1 MQITDKI
8 HAVKINF
15 QLVFSPENI
24 ADRTVYVYVVF
35 GEKIHLIDCGVA
47 GAEKQIFSYL
57 EKNNRTKTDIVNL
70 IISHAHPDHIGA
82 AKAIKEQTDC
92 KVVYHD
98 GDRNWIEDTEKQFQ
112 ERPIPGFHTL
122 VGGSVSPD
130 LLVNDGDRLELD
142 HGLTLDVIHTPG
154 HSSGSISLFLEQDGA
169 LVTADAL
176 PLPGD
181 LPLYD
186 DIGQSIAS
194 IKRLQRLEKVDVVF
208 SSWEEP
214 IQGNSRIQE
223 RMEQSL
229 QLLRTVH
236 ETVCANIEE
245 DQDDMQL
252 CERVVKALSLPPFA
266 VNPVMAKAFASS
278 RNYRTTELF

>member
-8 HAVKINF
+8 HAIKINF
-15 QLVFSPENI
+15 QLVFSPEHI
-24 ADRTVYVYVVF
+24 AERSVYVYIVF

-47 GAEKQIFSYL
+47 GAERQIFDYL
-57 EKNNRTKTDIVNL
+57 AANNRTKTDVANL
-70 IISHAHPDHIGA
+70 LISHAHPDHIGA
-82 AKAIKEQTDC
+82 ARAIKEQTDC

-98 GDRNWIEDTEKQFQ
+98 GDRDWIEDTEKQFR
-112 ERPIPGFHTL
+112 ERPIPGFHNL

-130 LLVNDGDRLELD
+130 SLVEDGDRLQLED
-142 HGLTLDVIHTPG
+142 GLVIDVIHTPG
-154 HSSGSISLFLEQDGA
+154 HSKGSISLFLEQDGA

-186 DIGQSIAS
+186 DIGKSVAS
-194 IKRLQRLEKVDVVF
+194 IKKLQRLEKIDVVF

-214 IQGNSRIQE
+214 IQGNSRIQD
-223 RMEQSL
+223 RMQESL

-236 ETVCANIEE
+236 ETACANIEE

-266 VNPVMAKAFASS
+266 VNPVMARAFASS
-278 RNYRTTELF
+278 RKYLNTELF

>member
-1 MQITDKI
+1 MQITDHI
-8 HAVKINF
+8 HAIKINF
-15 QLVFSPENI
+15 QLVFSPEHV
-24 ADRTVYVYVVF
+24 ADRSVYVYIVF

-47 GAEKQIFSYL
+47 GAERQIFAYL
-57 EKNNRTKTDIVNL
+57 EANNRTKTDIANL
-70 IISHAHPDHIGA
+70 LISHAHPDHIGA
-82 AKAIKEQTDC
+82 AAAIKEQTGC
-92 KVVYHD
+92 SIAYHA
-98 GDRNWIEDTEKQFQ
+98 GDRDWIEDTEKQFQ

-130 LLVNDGDRLELD
+130 IVVNDGDRLELNP
-142 HGLTLDVIHTPG
+142 GLALDVIHTPG
-154 HSSGSISLFLEQDGA
+154 HSRGSISLFLEQDGA

-186 DIGQSIAS
+186 DIGKSVAS
-194 IKRLQRLEKVDVVF
+194 IKKLQLLPKVDVVF
-208 SSWEEP
+208 SSWEDP
-214 IQGNSRIQE
+214 IQGSTRIQD
-223 RMEQSL
+223 RMQESL

-245 DQDDMQL
+245 EQDDMQL
-252 CERVVKALSLPPFA
+252 CEKVVKALSLPPFA

-278 RNYRTTELF
+278 RNYRDTELF

>member
-1 MQITDKI
+1 M
-8 HAVKINF
+8 
-15 QLVFSPENI
+15 VFSPENI
-24 ADRTVYVYVVF
+24 AERSVYVYVVF
-35 GEKIHLIDCGVA
+35 DEKIHLIDCGVA
-47 GAEKQIFSYL
+47 GADRQIFDYL
-57 EKNNRTKTDIVNL
+57 DTHNRVKTDVSDL

-98 GDRNWIEDTEKQFQ
+98 GDRDWIEDTEKQFQ
-112 ERPIPGFHTL
+112 ERPIPGFHSL

-130 LLVNDGDRLELD
+130 ILVNDGDRLQLAD
-142 HGLTLDVIHTPG
+142 GLALDVIHTPG
-154 HSSGSISLFLEQDGA
+154 HSEGSISLFLERDGA
-169 LVTADAL
+169 LVTGDAL

-186 DIGQSIAS
+186 DIGKSVAS
-194 IKRLQRLEKVDVVF
+194 IKKLQRLEKVDVVF

-214 IQGNSRIQE
+214 IQGHSRIQD
-223 RMEQSL
+223 RMRESL
-229 QLLRTVH
+229 QLLHTVH
-236 ETVCANIEE
+236 QTVCANIDEN
-245 DQDDMQL
+245 QDDMQL

-278 RNYRTTELF
+278 RKYLTTELF

>member
-1 MQITDKI
+1 MQITDHI
-8 HAVKINF
+8 HAIKINF
-15 QLVFSPENI
+15 QLVFSAENI
-24 ADRTVYVYVVF
+24 ANRSVYVYMVF

-47 GAEKQIFSYL
+47 GAEKQIYAYL
-57 EKNNRTKTDIVNL
+57 EANNRKKSDLVNL

-82 AKAIKEQTDC
+82 AATIKEQTGC
-92 KVVYHD
+92 NVMYHD
-98 GDRNWIEDTEKQFQ
+98 GDRAWIENTEKQFK

-130 LLVNDGDRLELD
+130 TVLKDGDQIELEE
-142 HGLTLDVIHTPG
+142 GLVLEVIHTPG
-154 HSSGSISLFLEQDGA
+154 HSRGSISLHLETDGA

-186 DIGQSIAS
+186 DIGESLAS
-194 IKRLQRLEKVDVVF
+194 IKQLQRLEKVDVVF

-214 IQGNSRIQE
+214 IQGSTRIQD
-223 RMEQSL
+223 RMQESL

-236 ETVCANIEE
+236 QTVCANIEE
-245 DQDDMQL
+245 EQDDMQL

-278 RNYRTTELF
+278 RKYRDVELF

>member
-8 HAVKINF
+8 HALKINF
-15 QLVFSPENI
+15 QLVFSPEQI
-24 ADRTVYVYVVF
+24 AHRSVYVYIVF

-47 GAEKQIFSYL
+47 GAEKQIFDYL
-57 EKNNRTKTDIVNL
+57 EANNRTKMDIANL
-70 IISHAHPDHIGA
+70 LISHAHPDHIGA
-82 AKAIKEQTDC
+82 AAAIKEQTDC
-92 KVVYHD
+92 QVVYHA
-98 GDRNWIEDTEKQFQ
+98 GDRDWIEDTEKQFQ

-122 VGGSVSPD
+122 VGGPVSPD
-130 LLVNDGDRLELD
+130 ILVKDGDRMELND
-142 HGLTLDVIHTPG
+142 GLFLDVIHTPG
-154 HSSGSISLFLEQDGA
+154 HSEGSISLFLEQDGA

-186 DIGQSIAS
+186 DIGKSVAS
-194 IKRLQRLEKVDVVF
+194 IKKLQQLPNIDVVF

-214 IQGNSRIQE
+214 IQGNARIHE
-223 RMEQSL
+223 RMQESL

-236 ETVCANIEE
+236 ETVCANIKE

-252 CERVVKALSLPPFA
+252 CERVVQALSLPPFA

-278 RNYRTTELF
+278 RIYHHTKLF